1 MPYSNNSSI
10 APDITR
16 YLGQIPGLHSLG
28 MSELSAMRYLQSV
41 IGADSLE
48 EADVEKVMVELKDQ
62 TEFIEAEIAEWENS
76 EVRGEMLR
84 SLDYYKNNTPAKDF
98 KRKYINQDGLLEEDS
113 RLHNARLN
121 HPLMRK
127 IVNQKT
133 NYALSKPFSITTE
146 SNLDSSGQKKKGEDA
161 EVVKELITE
170 LNNNYFTNEFKR
182 DLKDIGREAVIK
194 GLCWVYV
201 NYNEE
206 GKLQLRSVPAEKVIP
221 FWADEEKKTLD
232 ALIYYYTVHK
242 YERSQKTNKLEK
254 REVLKILYFTPKGI
268 FHYERND
275 DGVVVDPD
283 EPSFFEPHFK
293 VINEE
298 QETIDMAW
306 ERIPWIAFR
315 DNKYE
320 LPMISL
326 IGNLLDEY
334 DAVTSTIVNILVDI
348 PNSIKV
354 IKNYMG
360 TDPEAFTEFVSKYR
374 TIFIR
379 DDGDAHSLET
389 KFDIKSF
396 EETLNRLRKDIY
408 EGSSTVDTQEASLG
422 NASGVALKFRYADL
436 DTATDDLISEFLT
449 SMDKVIWFIL
459 HDIKRRTGN
468 DYSNIQYR
476 ILFRKDLIID
486 EEVAVLN
493 AQRSAGILSE
503 RTNLANH
510 PYVENVEEELEYK
523 EEERIKQ
530 LEDMMEQMKEL
541 QKVDPSLSP
550 PNDLEDKGV
559 TQKNFTNDKYPS
571 RSRTAI
577 DKERNSRT
585 VNQVSR
591 QKSLENK
598 R

>member
-1 MPYSNNSSI
+1 MPYSDNSSI

-28 MSELSAMRYLQSV
+28 MSELSAMRYLQSI
-41 IGADSLE
+41 IGTDSLE
-48 EADVEKVMVELKDQ
+48 EADIEKVMVELKDQ

-76 EVRGEMLR
+76 EVRREMLR
-84 SLDYYKNNTPAKDF
+84 SLDYYKNNTPARDF

-113 RLHNARLN
+113 RMHNARLN

-133 NYALSKPFSITTE
+133 NFALSKPFSITTE
-146 SNLDSSGQKKKGEDA
+146 SNLDSSGQEKRGEDA

-182 DLKDIGREAVIK
+182 DLKYIGREAVIK

-503 RTNLANH
+503 RTNLAKH

-523 EEERIKQ
+523 EEERIK
-530 LEDMMEQMKEL
+530 
-541 QKVDPSLSP
+541 
-550 PNDLEDKGV
+550 
-559 TQKNFTNDKYPS
+559 
-571 RSRTAI
+571 
-577 DKERNSRT
+577 
-585 VNQVSR
+585 
-591 QKSLENK
+591 
-598 R
+598 